1 LTAEEV
7 QPDDTRPSLRQ
18 AQGRRGERVE
28 RLDGQAVGQKR
39 GRMTEFSLKGKTA
52 AITGAAR
59 GIGRA
64 IALRF
69 AQAGAKVVVSDRE
82 LKDVQVVADEIKAA
96 GGQALAVQA
105 HVGSLDQ
112 LEGLVMQTVEAF
124 GRVDVMINNAGIN
137 PHFGPLLAA
146 DEGAVEKTLDVNLK
160 GVWRG
165 CKAVAPQM
173 EKQGGGKIIN
183 MASVGG
189 FRPGPGS
196 GLYGISK
203 AAVIMLTEIL
213 AVELG
218 PANIQ
223 VNAIAPGI
231 IKTRF
236 SQPLWKTPEVAE
248 RALRSLPL
256 HRFGEPEDVAG
267 LALYLASPASDFV
280 TGAVFVLDGG
290 QRVVPPVV

>member
-1 LTAEEV
+1 MTA
-7 QPDDTRPSLRQ
+7 
-18 AQGRRGERVE
+18 
-28 RLDGQAVGQKR
+28 
-39 GRMTEFSLKGKTA
+39 FSLEGKVTV
-52 AITGAAR
+52 ITGAAR

-64 IALRF
+64 VALRF
-69 AQAGAKVVVSDRE
+69 SQAGAKVVVSDRE
-82 LKDVQVVADEIKAA
+82 VEDVQVVVDEIAAA
-96 GGQALAVQA
+96 GGEALAIQA
-105 HVGSLDQ
+105 HVGHLDQ
-112 LEGLVMQTVEAF
+112 LEALVIQTVEAY
-124 GRVDVMINNAGIN
+124 GRVDVMVNNAGIN
-137 PHFGPLLAA
+137 PHFGPLLEA
-146 DEGAVEKTLDVNLK
+146 DEGVIEKTLDINLK
-160 GVWRG
+160 GVLRG

-203 AAVIMLTEIL
+203 TGVILLTEIL

-236 SQPLWKTPEVAE
+236 SQALWQPPEVAE
-248 RALRSLPL
+248 QALRSLPAR
-256 HRFGEPEDVAG
+256 RFGAPEEVAS

-280 TGAVFVLDGG
+280 TGVVFVVDGG
-290 QRVVPPVV
+290 QKVVPPVV

>member
-1 LTAEEV
+1 
-7 QPDDTRPSLRQ
+7 
-18 AQGRRGERVE
+18 
-28 RLDGQAVGQKR
+28 
-39 GRMTEFSLKGKTA
+39 MTEFSLEEKTA
-52 AITGAAR
+52 VITGAAK

-69 AQAGAKVVVSDRE
+69 AQAGAKVVVSGRD
-82 LKDVQVVADEIKAA
+82 LKNVQVVVDEIKAA

-105 HVGSLDQ
+105 HVGHLDQ
-112 LEGLVMQTVEAF
+112 LEALVRQTVEAF
-124 GRVDVMINNAGIN
+124 GRVDVLVNNAGIN

-146 DEGAVEKTLDVNLK
+146 DEGALEKTLDVNLK
-160 GVWRG
+160 GVFRG

-203 AAVIMLTEIL
+203 AGVIMLTEVL
-213 AVELG
+213 AVELA

-236 SQPLWKTPEVAE
+236 SQVLWQTPDVAE
-248 RALRSLPL
+248 QALRSLPAR
-256 HRFGEPEDVAG
+256 RFGEPEVAG
-267 LALYLASPASDFV
+267 LALFLASPASDFV
-280 TGAVFVLDGG
+280 TGAVFVVDGG
-290 QRVVPPVV
+290 QRVIPPMV